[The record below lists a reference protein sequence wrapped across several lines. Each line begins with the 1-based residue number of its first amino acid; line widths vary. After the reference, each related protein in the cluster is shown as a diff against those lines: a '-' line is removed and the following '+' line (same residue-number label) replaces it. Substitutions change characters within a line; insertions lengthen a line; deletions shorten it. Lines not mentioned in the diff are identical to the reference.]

1 MKEYRLGEWV
11 DLESENVK
19 PLEKTPIQGIAR
31 DIYIIRCWVQFFGIT
46 SVVVGV
52 FWFFIWLLVFYM

>member
-11 DLESENVK
+11 DLETTNAKS
-19 PLEKTPIQGIAR
+19 LEKTPIHGIAR

-46 SVVVGV
+46 SAVVGV
-52 FWFFIWLLVFYM
+52 LWFLIWLIIFYM